1 MLYLIYL
8 ILSYKYTEY
17 RIEKYVE
24 KLSEVNIEY
33 EKKIISLQKDF
44 TQKSTLA
51 YKNKILKA
59 NRQLKS
65 PGEEVVFLISQES
78 YDRYTLPNNS
88 PKEQIQTSNLQE
100 LSKEESLL
108 ATMTIYQKWV
118 YFLRKRDI
126 R

>member
-65 PGEEVVFLISQES
+65 PGEEVVF
-78 YDRYTLPNNS
+78 
-88 PKEQIQTSNLQE
+88 
-100 LSKEESLL
+100 
-108 ATMTIYQKWV
+108 
-118 YFLRKRDI
+118 
-126 R
+126 